1 MRYRLVM
8 KHSTIRFSTLAV
20 AALLA
25 IPAAFGDVP
34 GRHPAYLHA
43 RTDLRRAERLMDWAE
58 FRNVRHDLDDSAK
71 HVREAI
77 REIDAAAA
85 WDRKDLEDNP
95 RLDTYPDRAGRF
107 HAIAKFLSGAKRDIE
122 REEDN
127 PAARG
132 WRNRAIHHI
141 DEAIAAVHRA
151 AHDEWRDEWLR

>member
-1 MRYRLVM
+1 MTRI
-8 KHSTIRFSTLAV
+8 TIGFSAFAV
-20 AALLA
+20 AFLVAV
-25 IPAAFGDVP
+25 PAAFGDAP

-43 RTDLRRAERLMDWAE
+43 RTDLRRAEHLMNWPE
-58 FRNVRHDLDDSAK
+58 FRNVRHDLDKSAR

-77 REIDAAAA
+77 HEIDAAAA

-95 RLDTYPDRAGRF
+95 PVDTYPDRAGRF
-107 HAIAKFLSGAKRDIE
+107 KAIARFLFGAKRDIE

-127 PAARG
+127 PAARA
-132 WRNRAIHHI
+132 WRDRAIKHI

>member
-1 MRYRLVM
+1 MTRT
-8 KHSTIRFSTLAV
+8 TIGFLAV
-20 AALLA
+20 AFLAA

-43 RTDLRRAERLMDWAE
+43 RTDLRRAEHLMDWAE
-58 FRNVRHDLDDSAK
+58 FRNVRHDLDAAAH

-77 REIDAAAA
+77 HEIDKAAAR
-85 WDRKDLEDNP
+85 DRKDLQDNP
-95 RLDTYPDRAGRF
+95 PVDAYPDRAGRF
-107 HAIAKFLSGAKRDIE
+107 HAIARFLIGAKHDIE

-132 WRNRAIHHI
+132 WRDRAIHHI

-151 AHDEWRDEWLR
+151 ARDEWRDEWVR

>member
-8 KHSTIRFSTLAV
+8 KRSTFRFSTLAV

-43 RTDLRRAERLMDWAE
+43 RTDLRRAEHLMDWAE

-95 RLDTYPDRAGRF
+95 PVDTYPDRAGRF
-107 HAIAKFLSGAKRDIE
+107 RAIARFLFGAKRDIE

-127 PAARG
+127 PAAAM
-132 WRNRAIHHI
+132 WRNRAIKHI
-141 DEAIAAVHRA
+141 DEAIGAVRRA
-151 AHDEWRDEWLR
+151 ARDEWRDEWLR